1 MSKRARSLDARPE
14 LSRLELSVM
23 STVWDLGECSSA
35 QVIEAFRKRRKLAP
49 TTIKTVL
56 ANLRKKGY
64 LEPVPTIER
73 GFRWRPAVSRS
84 TIARRSLRELLKN
97 LFDGSP
103 RQAIAYLLKD
113 EQLSDE
119 DLHEIRRMIRSR
131 ETPEEAP

>member
-1 MSKRARSLDARPE
+1 MARVSKRDTTRPD

-23 STVWDLGECSSA
+23 SVVWELGECSSA
-35 QVIEAFRKRRKLAP
+35 QIVDAYRTRRKLAP

-73 GFRWRPAVSRS
+73 GFRWKASVSRAA
-84 TIARRSLRELLKN
+84 IARRSLQELLKN

-103 RQAIAYLLKD
+103 RQAIAYLLK
-113 EQLSDE
+113 EERISDE
-119 DLHEIRRMIRSR
+119 DMQEIRRMIRAR
-131 ETPEEAP
+131 RAGEDVP